1 MKRKLLTALLA
12 LIMTLVSSALCSCG
26 EGSFKSGEYISSE
39 PYLYVNI
46 TDSESIIDYN
56 GKINLNGEE
65 CDIIFSVNRDSR
77 HFEIKQDD
85 GVVYEGYY
93 STEDNGN
100 KLMLKTNEASFVLER
115 QQK

>member
-12 LIMTLVSSALCSCG
+12 LIMALVPTLLCSCG
-26 EGSFKSGEYISSE
+26 ESSFQSGEYISSE

-46 TDSESIIDYN
+46 TDAESIIDYS
-56 GKINLNGEE
+56 GKINLNGED
-65 CDIIFSVNRDSR
+65 CDIIFSVNRESR

-85 GVVYEGYY
+85 SVVYEGYY

-100 KLMLKTNEASFVLER
+100 KLLLKTNETSFVLER